1 MCNLGSGE
9 AVGCGKR
16 RVLTTLVRSPS
27 VAPNRVGVKTER
39 AQDSLRVW
47 IGIERVNHKSEWI
60 HRGIRL
66 CVHCVDGSYSQVT
79 GGPLTRPG
87 ETSQRHRGSM
97 SGRRTIAPKT
107 PNACLRNPPIGGWQ
121 QTSLYVGE
129 GSHDSEKGG
138 QARGSRGKRQSSPQG
153 PRRRLGDREY
163 KFCHKITEEN
173 STLFERVKSRA
184 RWA

>member
-39 AQDSLRVW
+39 AQDSLRVR

-129 GSHDSEKGG
+129 GSHDSEKANRREGCVENDRVVHKGLGG
-138 QARGSRGKRQSSPQG
+138 VSGIGSTGHVIRSPRKTA
-153 PRRRLGDREY
+153 PLLNE
-163 KFCHKITEEN
+163 
-173 STLFERVKSRA
+173 
-184 RWA
+184 